1 MGKTAERAMM
11 KELFSGVEHRQ
22 SELRLN
28 DYQSPIVFSYRKLNL
43 WLSGVLHV
51 FYICSDSWQQETY
64 LIRHLLHQL
73 LNEWY
78 LGTSVT
84 FCIYD
89 RFMSVLLTVLN
100 QKLTSCF
107 PQIPLIVPLIC
118 LHFVQRSM
126 GNPTIILTILREN
139 KLPIY
144 DLDFPGAHWKDS
156 WNSLTWFKL
165 LKTYPIDGNPL
176 LLSVRTPEQEDKAIR
191 VLI

>member
-1 MGKTAERAMM
+1 MTINPNSIFIQEVKVVIKWGTSCF
-11 KELFSGVEHRQ
+11 LYT
-22 SELRLN
+22 L
-28 DYQSPIVFSYRKLNL
+28 KLL
-43 WLSGVLHV
+43 GSKKL
-51 FYICSDSWQQETY
+51 TY
-64 LIRHLLHQL
+64 LICHLLHQL
-73 LNEWY
+73 LNECY
-78 LGTSVT
+78 LATSIT

-100 QKLTSCF
+100 QKLTNCF
-107 PQIPLIVPLIC
+107 PQIPLIVSVIC

-126 GNPTIILTILREN
+126 GDPTIILTILREN

-144 DLDFPGAHWKDS
+144 DLDFPGAQWKDS

-165 LKTYPIDGNPL
+165 LKTTYPIDGNPL